1 MAVRARQHIYYQ
13 QPAVPYE
20 QPTIQPKQYQPKK
33 RKVITAGEKFLYIVF
48 IVLVAALS
56 IVILHKQSII
66 QETTIEIQDINEQ
79 IAEIEKDNVD
89 LKVRV
94 NELSSYDRIWERA
107 QSLGLTLKEDNVK
120 VVPGE

>member
-1 MAVRARQHIYYQ
+1 MAVRVRQQTYYQ

-20 QPTIQPKQYQPKK
+20 QPTIQPKTYQPKK
-33 RKVITAGEKFLYIVF
+33 RKIITTGEKFIYILFV
-48 IVLVAALS
+48 VLVTALS
-56 IVILHKQSII
+56 IVILHKQSTI
-66 QETTIEIQDINEQ
+66 QETTIEIQGINNQ
-79 IAEIEKDNVD
+79 IAEIEKENVD